1 MNFKTT
7 IILKN
12 GCLQKKNNQYSKNNC
27 IQTLLFIKYFF
38 NPSHFSKTFTMVLSF
53 KKKKILNANDSSR
66 QLFHPFLINVSIS
79 WVSYWVFSFSIYY
92 RILILGVVL
101 RAMTKSFF
109 SFYLRFKYITRIWI
123 DVFIKH
129 YLQIRF
135 LNLN

>member
-1 MNFKTT
+1 
-7 IILKN
+7 
-12 GCLQKKNNQYSKNNC
+12 
-27 IQTLLFIKYFF
+27 
-38 NPSHFSKTFTMVLSF
+38 MVVY
-53 KKKKILNANDSSR
+53 KKKKINIQKTVVFKLCYLSNIFLTRLIFLKLLPWCYLSKQNKKKSLDANDSSR

-79 WVSYWVFSFSIYY
+79 WVSNWVFSFSIYY

>member
-1 MNFKTT
+1 MVVY
-7 IILKN
+7 
-12 GCLQKKNNQYSKNNC
+12 KKKNQYSKNNC
-27 IQTLLFIKYFF
+27 IQTLLFIKYFLTRLIF
-38 NPSHFSKTFTMVLSF
+38 LKLLPWCYLSKQN
-53 KKKKILNANDSSR
+53 KKKSLDANDSSR

-101 RAMTKSFF
+101 RAMTKSLF